1 MCAVENSHLA
11 EKVRRHVL
19 RARNGR
25 MLDEWARPR
34 FVFQSPECE
43 WLGHDQQRILPV
55 QRMILWWTDDDAV
68 DKRVQPDAFGFDPA
82 QKIARPSPGLRQVA
96 QDAAQQVSLALAQ
109 FARNQRDS
117 RPSALE
123 ASPQGRE
130 QFRRERTWRPKVG

>member
-34 FVFQSPECE
+34 FVFQRPECE
-43 WLGHDQQRILPV
+43 WLGHDQERILAVKWMVFP
-55 QRMILWWTDDDAV
+55 RPDDDAV
-68 DKRVQPDAFGFDPA
+68 HKSVQPDALGFDPA

-96 QDAAQQVSLALAQ
+96 QDAAQQISLALAQ
-109 FARNQRDS
+109 FARNQRNAWPARVET
-117 RPSALE
+117 RP
-123 ASPQGRE
+123 QDGK
-130 QFRRERTWRPKVG
+130 QFRRE